1 MTGIIP
7 LTATPYQTL
16 NIVLDGQN
24 IRLDVQQRRT
34 GIYLNVWLNDVQVV
48 AGALALTDTYIVRA
62 DYLGLPGDF
71 AFIDLQGS
79 DDPDYSGF
87 GTRWFLFYSGA

>member
-1 MTGIIP
+1 MAGIIP
-7 LTATPYQTL
+7 LAATPSQTL
-16 NIVLDGQN
+16 NVVLSGQN

-34 GIYLNVWLNDVQVV
+34 GIYLNVWQNETQVV
-48 AGALALTDTYIVRA
+48 SGTLALTGTYIVRA
-62 DYLGLPGDF
+62 AYLGLPGDF

>member
-1 MTGIIP
+1 MSGLIP
-7 LTATPYQTL
+7 LSATPSQTL
-16 NIVLDGQN
+16 NVVLGGQN
-24 IRLDVQQRRT
+24 IRIDVQQRRT
-34 GIYLNVWLNDVQVV
+34 GVYLNVWQNDTQVV
-48 AGALALTDTYIVRA
+48 AGALAVTGTYIIRA

-87 GTRWFLFYSGA
+87 GSRWVLYYSGA